1 MKLWKKGLACLLAA
15 AFTLAVLTG
24 CSGLL
29 NLATVQTDA
38 AAAAEL
44 MAQIDGSLQYSSR
57 LEDQAERL
65 ADWLTE
71 QPMQMGTS
79 AGQFVRRVQL
89 DANSGNMTAATVNE
103 FLDDSGAWLF
113 LDADTVIGLTMDN
126 QSSAFTGYL
135 YAPSLNDAAAL
146 LNTDAAGCTQMG
158 AVFIEYSGETY
169 VVALFR

>member
-29 NLATVQTDA
+29 NLATVQTDP

-44 MAQIDGSLQYSSR
+44 MGKIDGTLQYSSG

-65 ADWLTE
+65 ANWLTE
-71 QPMQMGTS
+71 EPLQVGTS

-89 DANSGNMTAATVNE
+89 DANSGNMTATTVNE
-103 FLDDSGAWLF
+103 FLDDSNTWLF
-113 LDADTVIGLTMDN
+113 LDANAVIGLTMDN

-135 YAPSLNDAAAL
+135 YAPSLDDAAASL
-146 LNTDAAGCTQMG
+146 KADAAGCTQMG